1 MSFPSREGSGS
12 PLSPGAPADEL
23 EVEICSRRSWGW
35 SQHQW
40 LGVGQEAGSRGGI
53 GVLCCY
59 SQSFHRPMGALEPI
73 SLRVVPAEAKGRA
86 SVPPCWRGVNPR
98 KETQL

>member
-1 MSFPSREGSGS
+1 MRLRWKFAAGGHGGGLSISG
-12 PLSPGAPADEL
+12 
-23 EVEICSRRSWGW
+23 WG
-35 SQHQW
+35 
-40 LGVGQEAGSRGGI
+40 GGEEAGSRGGI

-59 SQSFHRPMGALEPI
+59 NRSLHHPLGALEPI
-73 SLRVVPAEAKGRA
+73 FLRVVPAEAKGRA